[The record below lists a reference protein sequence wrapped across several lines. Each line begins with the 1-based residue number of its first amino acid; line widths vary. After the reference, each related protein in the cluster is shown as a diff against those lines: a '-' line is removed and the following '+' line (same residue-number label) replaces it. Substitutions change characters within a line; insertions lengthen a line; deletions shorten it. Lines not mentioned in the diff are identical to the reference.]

1 VLKPWHLILFGIG
14 LTIVAALMQ
23 HISIAQKFAQL
34 EEIESKLTNLDGRI
48 DSLWQQHVE
57 AERKKEFAALISSD
71 TNRNNADAQAVLEHY
86 LNSLQPDQKMSHH
99 QDAIKAITHHQ
110 EALRDQIDDLYFKH
124 LEQSKARR
132 PLQRD
137 IDNTRN
143 IALLLQLLGL
153 ILVLS
158 KDLAKRD

>member
-1 VLKPWHLILFGIG
+1 MLKPWHLILFGIG
-14 LTIVAALMQ
+14 LTIIAALMQ

-34 EEIESKLTNLDGRI
+34 EEIEGRLTNLDGRI

-71 TNRNNADAQAVLEHY
+71 SHKDNAKAHAALANY
-86 LNSLQPDQKMSHH
+86 LKSIHSSETQPEDSDPISAISRLQLQ
-99 QDAIKAITHHQ
+99 
-110 EALRDQIDDLYFKH
+110 LRDQIDDLYFERI
-124 LEQSKARR
+124 EQSKAQR
-132 PLQRD
+132 PLQRE
-137 IDNTRN
+137 IDTTRN